1 MPLNGD
7 FVICAD
13 KSASGQRLD
22 VVVSSLIPSCS
33 RSIAASLILRG
44 KITVQDNVK
53 KPGYRVKYGDKISGT
68 IPDPEPVRYLPEPME
83 LNVLHED
90 ADIIVIN
97 KPPGIVVH
105 PAPGHYS
112 GTLVNA
118 LLYHCPDLP
127 GIGGEIRP
135 GIVHRLDKDTSG
147 VLVVAKNDVSLTSL
161 AYQFRERKIR
171 KKYLAIVHGSMEQ
184 DSGSIALPIG
194 RHPSDRKKMSVLTR
208 KPRMAETSWEVAE
221 RFETATLIIIDL
233 KTGRTHQIR
242 VHCAAIGHPVVGD
255 LVYGGRPNSS
265 AKPKGRESASGGLRS
280 AKRQMLH
287 AWRIR
292 FNHPATK
299 KTMEFE
305 APVPVDMAK
314 LTGELRNERVRGTEK
329 QGSKAQSEKNL
340 YCRTSGQ
347 V

>member
-1 MPLNGD
+1 MNGD

-22 VVVSSLIPSCS
+22 VVVSSLVPSCS
-33 RSIAASLILRG
+33 RSIAAFLILSG
-44 KITVQDNVK
+44 KITVQNNIK

-68 IPDPEPVRYLPEPME
+68 IPEPEPVRYLPESIQ
-83 LNVLHED
+83 LNILHED

-118 LLYHCPDLP
+118 LLFHCPDLT

-147 VLVVAKNDVSLTSL
+147 VLVVAKNDASLNSL

-171 KKYLAIVHGSMEQ
+171 KKYLALVHGRMEQ

-208 KPRMAETSWEVAE
+208 KPRMAETAWDVEK
-221 RFETATLIIIDL
+221 RFETATLIRIDL

-242 VHCAAIGHPVVGD
+242 VHCAAIRHPVVGD
-255 LVYGGRPNSS
+255 LVYGGRSS
-265 AKPKGRESASGGLRS
+265 AKLKGKDLATGVLGS

-287 AWRIR
+287 AWSIKLI
-292 FNHPATK
+292 HPVTK
-299 KTMEFE
+299 KMMKFE
-305 APVPVDMAK
+305 APVPEDMA
-314 LTGELRNERVRGTEK
+314 ELIAELM
-329 QGSKAQSEKNL
+329 NL
-340 YCRTSGQ
+340 KSSP
-347 V
+347 

>member
-13 KSASGQRLD
+13 ESASGQRLD

-33 RSIAASLILRG
+33 RSIAASLILKG

-68 IPDPEPVRYLPEPME
+68 IPDPEPVRYLPEPIK

-97 KPPGIVVH
+97 KPPGMVIH

-147 VLVVAKNDVSLTSL
+147 VLVVAKNDASLTSL

-208 KPRMAETSWEVAE
+208 KPRMAETAWEVAE
-221 RFETATLIIIDL
+221 RFETATLIRIDL

-242 VHCAAIGHPVVGD
+242 VHCAAIRHPVVGD
-255 LVYGGRPNSS
+255 LVYGGRSNSS
-265 AKPKGRESASGGLRS
+265 AKSNGKESASGGLRL

-287 AWRIR
+287 AWRIK
-292 FNHPATK
+292 FNHPVTK

-305 APVPVDMAK
+305 APIPNDMA
-314 LTGELRNERVRGTEK
+314 ELIDSLKATNGQKAEGK
-329 QGSKAQSEKNL
+329 SKK
-340 YCRTSGQ
+340 SG
-347 V
+347 